1 MATGIEPGASCMLDK
16 FSTSLSHSQSPG
28 FVLMHDLS
36 VSGCGLG
43 AFEWQVLIL
52 KQRHTLLSLML
63 LLSYILE
70 K

>member
-1 MATGIEPGASCMLDK
+1 MATDIELGASCMLDK
-16 FSTSLSHSQSPG
+16 FSTSSSYPQSPG
-28 FVLMHDLS
+28 FVLMHDFS
-36 VSGCGLG
+36 VSECGLG

-52 KQRHTLLSLML
+52 KQRHTLVSLML